1 MIPSSSFLS
10 HRAPT
15 QNCLKSCRP
24 AGRWVHNLYVRVV
37 RPESQTG
44 SVSPVLDRDLI
55 AVEGVLGDVRRSV
68 CVVSD

>member
-1 MIPSSSFLS
+1 MIPSSTFLS

-24 AGRWVHNLYVRVV
+24 AGRWVRNLYVRVV

-44 SVSPVLDRDLI
+44 SACPAVDRDLI
-55 AVEGVLGDVRRSV
+55 AAEGVLGDVRRSV
-68 CVVSD
+68 CVVRD